1 MTVPAMKLGEDVL
14 SQSLTSRFGSLS
26 NQLYSWVFREWGKIT
41 RVEPDS
47 PRVKLGFQAVKVLSD
62 KIIRGCHRSTA

>member
-14 SQSLTSRFGSLS
+14 SQSLTSRFVSLS

-41 RVEPDS
+41 RVEPDF

-62 KIIRGCHRSTA
+62 KIIRDCHRSTA